1 MRLRCARGQRIG
13 PSQLV
18 LRVDSKGVSLVQV
31 ADLLVGAVA
40 YAYKVDAG
48 LILSPNRSK
57 AILAEQIAALV
68 GAPRLCEPI
77 RTRKFRVMEYR

>member
-1 MRLRCARGQRIG
+1 M
-13 PSQLV
+13 
-18 LRVDSKGVSLVQV
+18 
-31 ADLLVGAVA
+31 GAVA

>member
-1 MRLRCARGQRIG
+1 M
-13 PSQLV
+13 V

-31 ADLLVGAVA
+31 ADLLMGAVA